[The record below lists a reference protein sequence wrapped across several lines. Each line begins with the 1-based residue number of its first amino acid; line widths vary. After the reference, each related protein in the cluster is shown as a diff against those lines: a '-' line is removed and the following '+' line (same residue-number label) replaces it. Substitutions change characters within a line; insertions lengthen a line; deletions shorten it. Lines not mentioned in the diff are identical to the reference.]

1 VNINYKQPQFE
12 LFPGSSAH
20 DDDPTRPRVFLANL
34 TLSVENLVVLTILG
48 IMVAVFAYSLGV
60 ERGRHLMAGEMK
72 QAPVTQPAVS
82 ATTAAVRPTTVAPAA
97 MTATAHPVG
106 AVGTINAVPA
116 ARPAV
121 AVPAAVAQ
129 TQPSQAL
136 AATFKYTIQVAS
148 YADEKFAQ
156 KEAGDL
162 NKSGFETLIMQKGK
176 YAILCVGKFAQ
187 KNEAMSVISKLKS
200 KYKDCLV
207 RSM

>member
-12 LFPGSSAH
+12 LFPGSSAA
-20 DDDPTRPRVFLANL
+20 DDDPSRPRILLANL

-60 ERGRHLMAGEMK
+60 ERGRHLMAGELK
-72 QAPVTQPAVS
+72 QAPVAVAAVP
-82 ATTAAVRPTTVAPAA
+82 ATTVAVHPTTVVPAA
-97 MTATAHPVG
+97 MTTTAHPV
-106 AVGTINAVPA
+106 AVAGTVNAVPA
-116 ARPAV
+116 VRTVV
-121 AVPAAVAQ
+121 AAPVAAVAQ
-129 TQPSQAL
+129 APAS
-136 AATFKYTIQVAS
+136 TFKYTIQVAS
-148 YADEKFAQ
+148 YADQKFAQ

-162 NKSGFETLIMQKGK
+162 NKSGFETVILQKGK

-187 KNEAMSVISKLKS
+187 KNEAISVISKLKS